1 MSFLLEVIIAIALVA
16 ILILFMNRDL
26 NGWGNDAPEIKLLPA
41 DDPMRIN
48 SHRQFYDLISR
59 DQDTIIFVG
68 APWCGYCQQA
78 IKPFMEAAK
87 GFHGKAFVLEVKGKE
102 LTSLVED
109 IGVKGFPTIL
119 KSHRDGTRS
128 IFTGTRSEGAF
139 REYLG
144 EEPEQQEDHAV
155 KAVPA
160 TNSADEPEAEPTEE
174 PADEQLVVGVP
185 PGASLTEPI
194 DADNSDVVTPHLV
207 LVFVVPT
214 EHTNGPLQFVFA
226 DQKDSPSVIES
237 PDGHTV

>member
-1 MSFLLEVIIAIALVA
+1 MSFLLEVIIAIALVT
-16 ILILFMNRDL
+16 IIILFMNRDL
-26 NGWGNDAPEIKLLPA
+26 NEWGNDAPEIKLLPA
-41 DDPMRIN
+41 DHPMRIN
-48 SHRQFYDLISR
+48 SHGQFYDLISR

-139 REYLG
+139 REYFG

-155 KAVPA
+155 KEVPA
-160 TNSADEPEAEPTEE
+160 TKSADEPEEEPAE

-185 PGASLTEPI
+185 SGASRTEPI
-194 DADNSDVVTPHLV
+194 DADKSDIVTPHLV